1 MQPDRLNRWRYS
13 LYAPIYDRLAAV
25 FTATRR
31 RAVEQLAL
39 RPGERVLIVGCGT
52 GLDLEFIP
60 PTTTVSGIDV
70 SPGMLARAQRRA
82 ERLGHG
88 ADLRVGDA
96 RELPWPDAAFDVIV
110 LHFILAVAPEPERI
124 AREAA
129 RVLRPGG
136 RVSILD
142 KFVPAARPPSLLR
155 RALNLLTH
163 ALFSDINRSLEP
175 MLDGAHLRIMSDVA
189 VGTGG
194 LYRLV
199 RAEKPLL
206 RSMAEV

>member
-1 MQPDRLNRWRYS
+1 MHPDRLNRWRYS

-31 RAVEQLAL
+31 RAIQELAL
-39 RPGERVLIVGCGT
+39 QPGERVLLVGCGT

-60 PTTTVSGIDV
+60 PAVSVTGIDV

-96 RELPWPDAAFDVIV
+96 RELPWSDAAFDVIV
-110 LHFILAVAPEPERI
+110 LHFILAVAPDPERI
-124 AREAA
+124 ARESA

-142 KFVPAARPPSLLR
+142 KFVPVGRPPSLVR
-155 RALNLLTH
+155 RALNLVTH

-175 MLDGAHLRIMSDVA
+175 MLDGARLRIVTDVS

-199 RAEKPLL
+199 RAEK
-206 RSMAEV
+206 RA